1 MAKTEIAIVTE
12 IRDGELMPIPL
23 LAAAVI
29 LQGTFAVVD
38 GTGHGIA
45 SDDVGGAD
53 QICLGIWDQSA
64 ENTGANGDLL
74 GLVRRNK
81 SFWCATLQ
89 LIQSLRRTL
98 VFRFMSRITKP
109 LQKRMVQVLVRS
121 LVVLWVLIRNL
132 MIASGWRF
140 KQCFLMN
147 KQHSVC

>member
-53 QICLGIWDQSA
+53 QICLGIWDHSA

-74 GLVRRNK
+74 GLVHRNK
-81 SFWCATLQ
+81 QFLVRNSTVDPVTQADFG
-89 LIQSLRRTL
+89 IQVYVEDNQTIAKTDGAGTRSLAG
-98 VFRFMSRITKP
+98 RFMGFDT
-109 LQKRMVQVLVRS
+109 QFDDCV
-121 LVVLWVLIRNL
+121 WVEI
-132 MIASGWRF
+132 
-140 KQCFLMN
+140 
-147 KQHSVC
+147 

>member
-53 QICLGIWDQSA
+53 QICLGIWDHSA
-64 ENTGANGDLL
+64 ENTGTNGDLL

-81 SFWCATLQ
+81 QFLVRNSTVDPVTQADFG
-89 LIQSLRRTL
+89 IQVYVEDNQTIAKTDGAGTRSLAG
-98 VFRFMSRITKP
+98 RFMGFDT
-109 LQKRMVQVLVRS
+109 QFDDCV
-121 LVVLWVLIRNL
+121 WVEI
-132 MIASGWRF
+132 
-140 KQCFLMN
+140 
-147 KQHSVC
+147 

>member
-53 QICLGIWDQSA
+53 QICLGIWDHSA

-74 GLVRRNK
+74 GLVYRNK
-81 SFWCATLQ
+81 QFLVRNSTVDPVTQADFG
-89 LIQSLRRTL
+89 IQVYVEDNQTIAKTDGAGTRSLAG
-98 VFRFMSRITKP
+98 RFMGFDT
-109 LQKRMVQVLVRS
+109 QFDDCV
-121 LVVLWVLIRNL
+121 WVEI
-132 MIASGWRF
+132 
-140 KQCFLMN
+140 
-147 KQHSVC
+147 

>member
-53 QICLGIWDQSA
+53 QICLGIWDHSA

-74 GLVRRNK
+74 GLVHRNK
-81 SFWCATLQ
+81 QFLVRNSTVDPVTQADFGIQVYVEDNQTIAKTDGTATR
-89 LIQSLRRTL
+89 SLAG
-98 VFRFMSRITKP
+98 RFMGFDT
-109 LQKRMVQVLVRS
+109 QFDDCV
-121 LVVLWVLIRNL
+121 WVEI
-132 MIASGWRF
+132 
-140 KQCFLMN
+140 
-147 KQHSVC
+147 

>member
-12 IRDGELMPIPL
+12 TRDGELMPIPL

-53 QICLGIWDQSA
+53 QICLGIWDHSA

-81 SFWCATLQ
+81 QFLVRNSTVDPVTQADFG
-89 LIQSLRRTL
+89 IQVYVEDNQTIAKTDGAGTRSLAG
-98 VFRFMSRITKP
+98 RFMGFDT
-109 LQKRMVQVLVRS
+109 QFDDCV
-121 LVVLWVLIRNL
+121 WVEI
-132 MIASGWRF
+132 
-140 KQCFLMN
+140 
-147 KQHSVC
+147 

>member
-53 QICLGIWDQSA
+53 QICLGIWDHSA
-64 ENTGANGDLL
+64 ENPGANGDLL
-74 GLVRRNK
+74 GLVHRNK
-81 SFWCATLQ
+81 QFLVRNSTVDPVTQADFG
-89 LIQSLRRTL
+89 IQVYVEDNQTIAKTDGAGTRSLAG
-98 VFRFMSRITKP
+98 RFMGFDT
-109 LQKRMVQVLVRS
+109 QFDDCV
-121 LVVLWVLIRNL
+121 WVEI
-132 MIASGWRF
+132 
-140 KQCFLMN
+140 
-147 KQHSVC
+147 

>member
-12 IRDGELMPIPL
+12 IRDGELMSIPL

-81 SFWCATLQ
+81 QFLVRNSTADPVTQADFG
-89 LIQSLRRTL
+89 IQVYVEDNQTIAKTDGAGTRSLAG
-98 VFRFMSRITKP
+98 RFMGFDT
-109 LQKRMVQVLVRS
+109 QFDDCV
-121 LVVLWVLIRNL
+121 WVEI
-132 MIASGWRF
+132 
-140 KQCFLMN
+140 
-147 KQHSVC
+147 

>member
-1 MAKTEIAIVTE
+1 MAKTEIGIVTE

-53 QICLGIWDQSA
+53 QICLGIWDHSA

-74 GLVRRNK
+74 GLVHRNK
-81 SFWCATLQ
+81 QFLVRNSTVDPVTQADFG
-89 LIQSLRRTL
+89 IQVYVEDNQTIAKTDGAGTRSLAG
-98 VFRFMSRITKP
+98 RFMGFDT
-109 LQKRMVQVLVRS
+109 QFDDCV
-121 LVVLWVLIRNL
+121 WVEI
-132 MIASGWRF
+132 
-140 KQCFLMN
+140 
-147 KQHSVC
+147 

>member
-53 QICLGIWDQSA
+53 QICLGIWDHSA

-74 GLVRRNK
+74 GLVHRNK
-81 SFWCATLQ
+81 QFLVRNSTADPVTQADFG
-89 LIQSLRRTL
+89 IQVYVEDNQTIAKTDGAGTRSLAG
-98 VFRFMSRITKP
+98 RFMGFDT
-109 LQKRMVQVLVRS
+109 QFDDCV
-121 LVVLWVLIRNL
+121 WVEI
-132 MIASGWRF
+132 
-140 KQCFLMN
+140 
-147 KQHSVC
+147 